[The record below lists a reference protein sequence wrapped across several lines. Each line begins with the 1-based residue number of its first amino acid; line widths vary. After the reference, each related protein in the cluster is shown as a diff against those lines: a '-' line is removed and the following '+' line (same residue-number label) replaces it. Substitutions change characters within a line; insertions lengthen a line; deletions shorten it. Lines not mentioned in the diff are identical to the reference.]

1 MLFLECLVENCFKQ
15 SWKTD
20 VTLQTIIANLKLNPA
35 SHPHYK
41 WHNDELRRNGK
52 LVAGN
57 SLPLQQM
64 LLSWFHNSSHGG
76 HSGINAT
83 LHRFSTLFYWPKLEA
98 TVTKCIQEYVVCQR
112 AILYHSN
119 TLLLHCK

>member
-1 MLFLECLVENCFKQ
+1 MSSGELLQLTLSTISSDVWPMLKQ
-15 SWKTD
+15 SWETD

-83 LHRFSTLFYWPKLEA
+83 LT
-98 TVTKCIQEYVVCQR
+98 
-112 AILYHSN
+112 
-119 TLLLHCK
+119 